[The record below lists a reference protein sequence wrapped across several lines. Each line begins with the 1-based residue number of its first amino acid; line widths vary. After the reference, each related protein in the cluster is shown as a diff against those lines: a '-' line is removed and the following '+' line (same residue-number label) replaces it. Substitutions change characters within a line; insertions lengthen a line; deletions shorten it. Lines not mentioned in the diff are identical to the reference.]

1 MGDDRRMTALTRP
14 RALVVVGVLYVL
26 LGVGWLVIGERP
38 ELLPW
43 LAAVRP
49 WAWVL
54 SGLVVIATRGRAP
67 HPIAG
72 LGALAAER
80 VVVLLA
86 LTPTTQPLGWYS
98 ALWYVALWW
107 AVLTS
112 ASLPDPTRR
121 RPE

>member
-1 MGDDRRMTALTRP
+1 MTALTRP
-14 RALVVVGVLYVL
+14 RALVGVGVLYVL
-26 LGVGWLVIGERP
+26 LGLGWLVIGERP

-43 LAAVRP
+43 LSVARP
-49 WAWVL
+49 WAWML

-67 HPIAG
+67 HPVAV

-80 VVVLLA
+80 VVVLLSV
-86 LTPTTQPLGWYS
+86 TPTTQPLGCWYS

-112 ASLPDPTRR
+112 ASLPDPDHR

>member
-1 MGDDRRMTALTRP
+1 MTALTRP
-14 RALVVVGVLYVL
+14 RALVGVGVLYVL
-26 LGVGWLVIGERP
+26 LGVGWLVIGEA

-43 LAAVRP
+43 LSVARP
-49 WAWVL
+49 WAWML

-67 HPIAG
+67 HPVAG

-80 VVVLLA
+80 VVVLLSV
-86 LTPTTQPLGWYS
+86 TPTTQPLGWYP

-112 ASLPDPTRR
+112 ASLPDPDRR